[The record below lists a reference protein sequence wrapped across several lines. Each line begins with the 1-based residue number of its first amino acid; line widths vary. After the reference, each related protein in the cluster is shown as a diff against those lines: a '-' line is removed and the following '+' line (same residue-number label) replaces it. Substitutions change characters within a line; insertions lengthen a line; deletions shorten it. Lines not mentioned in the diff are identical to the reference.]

1 MQHVPSAHNL
11 RKSWKK
17 ETLNSSSTL
26 IEVLL
31 ESNEIRYVF
40 IYISETLHTRFHPI
54 RVSGQVQTSII
65 NISYIPLFVNS
76 LLNKLYLPYLNA
88 LKE

>member
-65 NISYIPLFVNS
+65 NISYIPFCLSTVS
-76 LLNKLYLPYLNA
+76 
-88 LKE
+88 